1 MIGNDDGRRVVMMMI
16 IKEKSSY
23 REQRTEDWRHPHP
36 PLDRGTLFCL
46 TELVKRH
53 AGSDKF
59 EFLSAGGRAL
69 ISPKNRQKAK
79 PAKNLVQCSQRSPGL
94 VGGEVHQIPLPKAEE
109 VSKKNMSFERTRVFS
124 RKTPIQTQSK
134 PEAGTTRPLGSG
146 GGAGR
151 RTQRVRRE
159 LLTGIP
165 SPRYQFTPLVLHL

>member
-59 EFLSAGGRAL
+59 EFLSAGGR
-69 ISPKNRQKAK
+69 
-79 PAKNLVQCSQRSPGL
+79 
-94 VGGEVHQIPLPKAEE
+94 
-109 VSKKNMSFERTRVFS
+109 MSS
-124 RKTPIQTQSK
+124 R
-134 PEAGTTRPLGSG
+134 
-146 GGAGR
+146 
-151 RTQRVRRE
+151 
-159 LLTGIP
+159 
-165 SPRYQFTPLVLHL
+165 